1 MIGFERAGGE
11 SPPEG
16 SPTFGGELRCDGVSL
31 EEAARELGTPL
42 YVYSRAG
49 IEQAFQAYQAAFAP
63 VAHRICYAVKANG
76 NGAILRLMAGLGA
89 GADIVSGGELLAAV
103 RAGFPPGRIVFAGV
117 GKTDAEIALGLEHG
131 IGEWNAESEEEIGR
145 IAAAAASRGTVARV
159 SLRVN
164 PDIDS
169 RSHPYIST
177 GLREAKFGIDI
188 GLAPGILRRARERAG
203 VAVVGLQCHIGSQ
216 ITDLEP
222 LAAAARALASLS
234 RQLLDEGFPLQTID
248 VGGGLGVSYD
258 GKGAPDASGL
268 ASAILPAVL
277 RLPLTLVL
285 EPGRSLVAGAGVLLT
300 RVLYVKS
307 GHGKKFVVVD
317 AGMNDLLRPA
327 LYDAFH
333 RVEPVVSHGRAAE
346 LVDVVGPVC
355 ETSDFLA
362 RQRELERPDPGDLLA
377 VRDVGAYGFAMSSN
391 YNMRP
396 RAAEVMIEDGRARL
410 IRRRETIEDLVRTEV

>member
-1 MIGFERAGGE
+1 MSGFERVGGE
-11 SPPEG
+11 PPPDG
-16 SPTFGGELRCDGVSL
+16 KPTELLCDGVSL
-31 EEAARELGTPL
+31 EEAARAHGTPL

-49 IEQAFQAYQAAFAP
+49 IEEAYRSYEKAFAP
-63 VAHRICYAVKANG
+63 ARPRICYAVKANG
-76 NGAILRLMAGLGA
+76 NGAVLRVLASLGA
-89 GADIVSGGELLAAV
+89 GADIVSGGELLAAL
-103 RAGFPPGRIVFAGV
+103 RAGFPAERIVFAGV

-131 IGEWNAESEEEIGR
+131 IGEWNAESESEIQR
-145 IAAAAASRGTVARV
+145 IGAAAAARGVLARV

-164 PDIDS
+164 PDIDP

-177 GLREAKFGIDI
+177 GLREAKFGVAI
-188 GLAPGILRRARERAG
+188 GLAPAILRRARERPG
-203 VAVVGLQCHIGSQ
+203 VEVVGLQCHIGSQ

-222 LAAAARALASLS
+222 LAAAARALADLS
-234 RQLLDEGFPLQTID
+234 RRLLDEGFPLRTID
-248 VGGGLGVSYD
+248 IGGGLGVSYD

-268 ASAILPAVL
+268 ASAVLPAVAG
-277 RLPLTLVL
+277 LPLALLL
-285 EPGRSLVAGAGVLLT
+285 EPGRSLVASSGVLLT

-307 GHGKKFVVVD
+307 GPAKTFVVVD

-333 RVEPVVSHGRAAE
+333 RIEPVRPRGRPPS

-362 RQRELERPDPGDLLA
+362 RRRELEGPEAGDLLA
-377 VRDVGAYGFAMSSN
+377 VRDVGAYGFAMSST

-396 RAAEVMIEDGRARL
+396 RAAEVLVEDGRARL
-410 IRRRETIEDLVRTEV
+410 IRRRESFEDLVRTEV